1 MVKGTLHMQ
10 NSRAISANEVEV
22 ATPPYFSTR
31 SAVVSERFFFLS
43 ITLLIFAAVFY
54 GFGSEYVQFRAEY
67 FPFPSLLVYIHAALF
82 FAWMVLLLIQ
92 ASLVSAG
99 RVTWHRRLGIAGF
112 LLLCCM
118 PIVGALTATA
128 AVAHNRFPPGFDG
141 PWVFYYDSL
150 ASLLTFAGFVYFAL
164 RYRNAPQTHKRL
176 ILLAT
181 LVIGEA
187 GIFRWPV
194 HWIHEISHG
203 VTMVTYFFLLLIVAY
218 DFSSRRKIHPAT
230 LWGGLFLIVYE
241 ETQSLIGHSQVW
253 HSVASWMLHFA
264 KLG

>member
-1 MVKGTLHMQ
+1 MQ

>member
-1 MVKGTLHMQ
+1 MNLSTVSATQYSLPK
-10 NSRAISANEVEV
+10 SRIS
-22 ATPPYFSTR
+22 P
-31 SAVVSERFFFLS
+31 ERFFFFS
-43 ITLLIFAAVFY
+43 ITILIFAAVFY
-54 GFGSEYVQFRAEY
+54 GFVSEYVQFRAEY

-82 FAWMVLLLIQ
+82 FSWMLLLLAQ

-99 RVTWHRRLGIAGF
+99 RVAWHRGLGLAGCF
-112 LLLCCM
+112 LLCSM
-118 PIVGALTATA
+118 PIVGALTVTV

-141 PWVFYYDSL
+141 PWVFYYDSI
-150 ASLLTFAGFVYFAL
+150 ASLLAFAGLAYFAL
-164 RYRNAPQTHKRL
+164 RYRNSPETHKRL

-203 VTMVTYFFLLLIVAY
+203 VTMVTYFFLLLIVLY
-218 DFSSRRKIHPAT
+218 DFSSRKRIHPAT
-230 LWGGLFLIVYE
+230 LWGGLFLILYE

-253 HSVASWMLHFA
+253 HSVASWILHFWP
-264 KLG
+264 KKS

>member
-1 MVKGTLHMQ
+1 MNLSTVSATQYSLPK
-10 NSRAISANEVEV
+10 SRISA
-22 ATPPYFSTR
+22 
-31 SAVVSERFFFLS
+31 ERFFFFS

-54 GFGSEYVQFRAEY
+54 GFVSEYVQFRAEY
-67 FPFPSLLVYIHAALF
+67 FPFPSLLVYIHAAVF
-82 FAWMVLLLIQ
+82 FSWMLLLLTQ

-99 RVTWHRRLGIAGF
+99 RVALHRRLGITGF
-112 LLLCCM
+112 FLVCCM
-118 PIVGALTATA
+118 PVVGALTVTA
-128 AVAHNRFPPGFDG
+128 AVSHKRFPPGFDG

-150 ASLLTFAGFVYFAL
+150 ASLLAFAGLAYFAL

-194 HWIHEISHG
+194 RWIHEMSHG

-218 DFSSRRKIHPAT
+218 DFFSRRKIHSGT

-241 ETQSLIGHSQVW
+241 ETQNLIGHSQVW
-253 HSVASWMLHFA
+253 HSVAAWILHFWP
-264 KLG
+264 K